1 MRYVIARSTLNARE
15 MAYRFYIAEGVKMIA
30 ENTARSVGG
39 MMFSKSFND
48 IMNPPKEETRT
59 PKDII
64 DKIKKGLSEL

>member
-1 MRYVIARSTLNARE
+1 
-15 MAYRFYIAEGVKMIA
+15 MIA

-39 MMFSKSFND
+39 IMFSKSFND
-48 IMNPPKEETRT
+48 IINPPKEETRT